1 MYYWF
6 FGTGA
11 VTILHTLL
19 HIFLDS
25 NMEIIIRFSIRKF
38 SIFYTKLWLFAFL
51 PLTTRCTHGTL
62 LFFLALWYLFIFPLM
77 FSLISNTLHSKNTK
91 KLKQHTYFFS
101 FRLLRIVTS
110 GFVTDFFVIFTPTA
124 TLRLPLL
131 LTDSPLLLI
140 YFLRCRTKFI
150 FCSLHLPIP
159 PPLHTYPQMQVERRR
174 KEWKGSQPQL

>member
-1 MYYWF
+1 
-6 FGTGA
+6 
-11 VTILHTLL
+11 
-19 HIFLDS
+19 
-25 NMEIIIRFSIRKF
+25 
-38 SIFYTKLWLFAFL
+38 
-51 PLTTRCTHGTL
+51 
-62 LFFLALWYLFIFPLM
+62 M

-150 FCSLHLPIP
+150 FLLSAFANSASLTHVS
-159 PPLHTYPQMQVERRR
+159 TNASGT
-174 KEWKGSQPQL
+174 KEKGVKRVPTSTLTINVSSFFRLLTRVVLNYVCTH